1 MGSTVVKPGQS
12 TSLTFPYRMGPG
24 MGGVHHFE
32 VHIKTND
39 PQNPTLIFTVL
50 ADSV

>member
-1 MGSTVVKPGQS
+1 
-12 TSLTFPYRMGPG
+12 
-24 MGGVHHFE
+24 MGGLHHFE

-39 PQNPTLIFTVL
+39 PQNPTLILTVL